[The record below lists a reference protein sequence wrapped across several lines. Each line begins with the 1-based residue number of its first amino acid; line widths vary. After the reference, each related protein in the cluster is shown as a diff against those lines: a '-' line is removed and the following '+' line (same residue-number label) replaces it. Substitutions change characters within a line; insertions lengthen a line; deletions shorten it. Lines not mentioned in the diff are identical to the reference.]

1 MIWATTTPGL
11 LGLLSHLC
19 ALWIPHLSTPGLV
32 HTSTLVSSSH
42 TLVHSPIISHVSI
55 ATTSHHLSLATLI
68 SPRRVC
74 SPISRL
80 LLLPLLLHHLRLL
93 ILALLLWLL
102 LLRVELLL
110 LLLWNTTLLPRRWT
124 TLVSSSHLVST
135 KFIS

>member
-1 MIWATTTPGL
+1 MIWATATPSL

-19 ALWIPHLSTPGLV
+19 ALWISHLSTPWLV
-32 HTSTLVSSSH
+32 HTSSLVSSSH

-80 LLLPLLLHHLRLL
+80 LLPLLLHHLRLL

-110 LLLWNTTLLPRRWT
+110 LLLWNTTLLPWRWT
-124 TLVSSSHLVST
+124 TLISSSHLVST